1 MPDPITGEGFD
12 APSPEVAYMGAPDM
26 LEEAARLTEVSQRL
40 QVEAATASIAGE
52 PYEPDEYQ
60 ERLYLLRRAALADR
74 LSIAYPDAEDFLSDA
89 VQLAHQLAKF
99 DREHDTHTGPHGP
112 GAIEWDPSH
121 RPYVR
126 QEYDHWGW

>member
-12 APSPEVAYMGAPDM
+12 APSPEVAYMGAPP
-26 LEEAARLTEVSQRL
+26 LLREAAELVELSERL
-40 QVEAATASIAGE
+40 QVEASTAAIKGE
-52 PYEPDEYQ
+52 PYEPDEHQ

-74 LSIAYPDAEDFLSDA
+74 LSIEYPDVEEFVTDAAQMAHRLAE
-89 VQLAHQLAKF
+89 F
-99 DREHDTHTGPHGP
+99 DRQHDTHVGPIGP
-112 GAIEWDPSH
+112 TAIEWDPSH

>member
-12 APSPEVAYMGAPDM
+12 APSPEVAYMGAPD
-26 LEEAARLTEVSQRL
+26 LLQETVAITRISERLR
-40 QVEAATASIAGE
+40 VEASVAGHKGE
-52 PYEPDEYQ
+52 PYEVDEHQ
-60 ERLYLLRRAALADR
+60 ERLLLLRRAALADR
-74 LSIAYPDAEDFLSDA
+74 LSIAHPEVEEFLTDA

-99 DREHDTHTGPHGP
+99 DREHDTHAGPHGP